1 MADNP
6 NLEDEAFKKF
16 LGESADI
23 IGNIGRIQDGISDI
37 NRSFGETRTR
47 YLEFAEVVS
56 DNVADFVRLG
66 GYASDISATIA
77 GIAEGSRRNVVATGE
92 TVKEIFATATYLG
105 TSSEK
110 LTENFAIIGVEMSDI
125 AETTKESIDYIQ
137 SLGLNARTVMESV
150 LTRMED
156 MNRFNFEGGV
166 LGFTKMAAQA
176 SMLRFDMGQT
186 VKFADDVMN
195 PDGAIKMAAA
205 FQRLGV
211 ASGDLVNPF
220 VLMDKSINDPGGL
233 QDSIIEMS
241 KQFTYFD
248 EATGNFRINPGSI
261 RLLKE
266 IASETGL
273 SYENMT
279 KTAIAAQEMDRR
291 LSQISFGIQGS
302 EEDKMLVANMAK
314 MGDDRKFYVEFED
327 ETGKKQTQALEN
339 LSQAQ
344 FEQIKLQQAN
354 RPKTMEDLAR
364 AQLDTDKLIQR
375 DIAAL
380 PMSLGYALAGQ
391 TGLVRGIETLRDGF
405 KEFTNEAYGGE
416 NQIPATK
423 EFREAFEGVG
433 DKLGEVANNF
443 IMGNS
448 TLEEVKNELLNS
460 VMNESIDLNMATRLN
475 NVIESFNKVTERGE
489 KFQNVLG
496 TTPDN
501 RYPSWEEHQRQQTQ
515 RGQTT
520 ISGQV
525 AVGGTINIKVDSP
538 SNLTEQQVFNIFNNP
553 EVQTQM
559 FKIIKGMS
567 EGLIKP
573 LEKK

>member
-6 NLEDEAFKKF
+6 NLEDEVFKKF

-23 IGNIGRIQDGISDI
+23 LGNIGRIQDGISNI
-37 NRSFGETRTR
+37 NRSFGETRSR

-66 GYASDISATIA
+66 GEASDISVTIA

-92 TVKEIFATATYLG
+92 TVKEIFATATYLET
-105 TSSEK
+105 TSAK
-110 LTENFAIIGVEMSDI
+110 LTENFAIIGVEMSDV

-176 SMLRFDMGQT
+176 SMLRFDMGET

-211 ASGDLVNPF
+211 ATGDLVNPL

-233 QDSIIEMS
+233 QDSIIEMT

-248 EATGNFRINPGSI
+248 EATGNFKINPGSI

-273 SYENMT
+273 SFENMT
-279 KTAIAAQEMDRR
+279 KTAIAASDLDRR

-327 ETGKKQTQALEN
+327 ETGKKQTQFLEN

-354 RPKTMEDLAR
+354 KPKTMEDLAR

-405 KEFTNEAYGGE
+405 KEFTKEAYGGE
-416 NQIPATK
+416 NQIPTTK
-423 EFREAFEGVG
+423 EFREAFQGVG
-433 DKLGEVANNF
+433 DKLGDVANDF
-443 IMGNS
+443 IMGKTS
-448 TLEEVKNELLNS
+448 LEELKNELLNS
-460 VMNESIDLNMATRLN
+460 VMNESINLNLGTRLN
-475 NVIESFNKVTERGE
+475 NIIENFNKVTERGE
-489 KFQNVLG
+489 KIQNVLG

-501 RYPSWEEHQRQQTQ
+501 RYSSWEEYQKQQNQ

>member
-1 MADNP
+1 MGLLN
-6 NLEDEAFKKF
+6 EA
-16 LGESADI
+16 
-23 IGNIGRIQDGISDI
+23 
-37 NRSFGETRTR
+37 
-47 YLEFAEVVS
+47 
-56 DNVADFVRLG
+56 
-66 GYASDISATIA
+66 
-77 GIAEGSRRNVVATGE
+77 
-92 TVKEIFATATYLG
+92 
-105 TSSEK
+105 EK
-110 LTENFAIIGVEMSDI
+110 QKNEKG
-125 AETTKESIDYIQ
+125 
-137 SLGLNARTVMESV
+137 
-150 LTRMED
+150 
-156 MNRFNFEGGV
+156 
-166 LGFTKMAAQA
+166 
-176 SMLRFDMGQT
+176 
-186 VKFADDVMN
+186 
-195 PDGAIKMAAA
+195 
-205 FQRLGV
+205 
-211 ASGDLVNPF
+211 
-220 VLMDKSINDPGGL
+220 
-233 QDSIIEMS
+233 
-241 KQFTYFD
+241 FD
-248 EATGNFRINPGSI
+248 ENES
-261 RLLKE
+261 LKKE
-266 IASETGL
+266 ARKISETL
-273 SYENMT
+273 VY
-279 KTAIAAQEMDRR
+279 KTFVM
-291 LSQISFGIQGS
+291 
-302 EEDKMLVANMAK
+302 M
-314 MGDDRKFYVEFED
+314 
-327 ETGKKQTQALEN
+327 
-339 LSQAQ
+339 
-344 FEQIKLQQAN
+344 AN
-354 RPKTMEDLAR
+354 RIIQKPLSIFRLIKQVLAH
-364 AQLDTDKLIQR
+364 LKKYD
-375 DIAAL
+375 
-380 PMSLGYALAGQ
+380 S
-391 TGLVRGIETLRDGF
+391 V
-405 KEFTNEAYGGE
+405 KEFTKEAYGGE

>member
-6 NLEDEAFKKF
+6 NLEDEVFKKF

-23 IGNIGRIQDGISDI
+23 LGNIGRIQDGISNI
-37 NRSFGETRTR
+37 NRSFGETRSR

-66 GYASDISATIA
+66 GEASDISVTIA

-92 TVKEIFATATYLG
+92 TVKEIFATATYLET
-105 TSSEK
+105 TSAK
-110 LTENFAIIGVEMSDI
+110 LTENFAIIGVEMSDV
-125 AETTKESIDYIQ
+125 AETTKESVDYIQ

-186 VKFADDVMN
+186 VEFADKVMN
-195 PDGAIKMAAA
+195 PDGAIQMAAA

-211 ASGDLVNPF
+211 ATGDLVNPL

-233 QDSIIEMS
+233 QDSIIEMT

-248 EATGNFRINPGSI
+248 EATGNFKINPGSI

-273 SYENMT
+273 SFENMT
-279 KTAIAAQEMDRR
+279 KTALAASDMDRR

-314 MGDDRKFYVEFED
+314 MGENRKFYVEFED

-354 RPKTMEDLAR
+354 KPKTMEDLAR

-405 KEFTNEAYGGE
+405 KEFTKEAYGGE
-416 NQIPATK
+416 NQIPTTK
-423 EFREAFEGVG
+423 EFREAFQGVG
-433 DKLGEVANNF
+433 DKLGDVANDF
-443 IMGNS
+443 IMGKTS
-448 TLEEVKNELLNS
+448 LEELKNELLNS
-460 VMNESIDLNMATRLN
+460 VMNESIDLNLGTRLN
-475 NVIESFNKVTERGE
+475 NIIENFNKVTERGE
-489 KFQNVLG
+489 KIQNVLG

-501 RYPSWEEHQRQQTQ
+501 RYSSWEEYQKQQNQ

>member
-1 MADNP
+1 
-6 NLEDEAFKKF
+6 
-16 LGESADI
+16 
-23 IGNIGRIQDGISDI
+23 
-37 NRSFGETRTR
+37 
-47 YLEFAEVVS
+47 
-56 DNVADFVRLG
+56 
-66 GYASDISATIA
+66 
-77 GIAEGSRRNVVATGE
+77 
-92 TVKEIFATATYLG
+92 
-105 TSSEK
+105 
-110 LTENFAIIGVEMSDI
+110 
-125 AETTKESIDYIQ
+125 
-137 SLGLNARTVMESV
+137 
-150 LTRMED
+150 
-156 MNRFNFEGGV
+156 
-166 LGFTKMAAQA
+166 
-176 SMLRFDMGQT
+176 
-186 VKFADDVMN
+186 
-195 PDGAIKMAAA
+195 MAAA

-354 RPKTMEDLAR
+354 KPKTMEDLAR

-405 KEFTNEAYGGE
+405 KEFTKEAYGGE
-416 NQIPATK
+416 NQIPTTK
-423 EFREAFEGVG
+423 EFREAFQGVG
-433 DKLGEVANNF
+433 DKLGDVANDF
-443 IMGNS
+443 IMGKTS
-448 TLEEVKNELLNS
+448 LEELKNELLNS
-460 VMNESIDLNMATRLN
+460 VMNESIDLNLGTRLN
-475 NVIESFNKVTERGE
+475 NIIENFNKVTERGE
-489 KFQNVLG
+489 KIQNVLG

-501 RYPSWEEHQRQQTQ
+501 RYSSWEEYQKQQNQ

>member
-6 NLEDEAFKKF
+6 NLEDEVFKKF

-23 IGNIGRIQDGISDI
+23 LGNIGRIQDGISNI
-37 NRSFGETRTR
+37 NRSFGETRSR

-66 GYASDISATIA
+66 GEASDISVTIA

-92 TVKEIFATATYLG
+92 TVKEIFATATYLET
-105 TSSEK
+105 TSAK
-110 LTENFAIIGVEMSDI
+110 LTENFAIIGVEMSDV

-176 SMLRFDMGQT
+176 SMLRFDMGET

-211 ASGDLVNPF
+211 ATGDLVNPL

-233 QDSIIEMS
+233 QDSIIEMT

-248 EATGNFRINPGSI
+248 EATGNFKINPGSI

-273 SYENMT
+273 SFENMT
-279 KTAIAAQEMDRR
+279 KTALAASDMDRR
-291 LSQISFGIQGS
+291 LSQISFDIQGS

-314 MGDDRKFYVEFED
+314 MGENRKFYVEFED

-354 RPKTMEDLAR
+354 KPKTMEDLAR

-405 KEFTNEAYGGE
+405 KEFTKEAYGGE
-416 NQIPATK
+416 NQIPTTK
-423 EFREAFEGVG
+423 EFREAFQGVG
-433 DKLGEVANNF
+433 DKLGDVANDF
-443 IMGNS
+443 IMGKTS
-448 TLEEVKNELLNS
+448 LEELKNELLNS
-460 VMNESIDLNMATRLN
+460 VMNESINLNLGTRLN
-475 NVIESFNKVTERGE
+475 NIIENFNKVTERGE
-489 KFQNVLG
+489 KIQNVLG

-501 RYPSWEEHQRQQTQ
+501 RYSSWEEYQKQQNQ

>member
-6 NLEDEAFKKF
+6 NLEDEVFKKF

-23 IGNIGRIQDGISDI
+23 LGNIGRIQDGISNI
-37 NRSFGETRTR
+37 NRSFGETRSR

-66 GYASDISATIA
+66 GEASDISVTIA

-92 TVKEIFATATYLG
+92 TVKEIFATATYLET
-105 TSSEK
+105 TSAK
-110 LTENFAIIGVEMSDI
+110 LTENFAIIGVEMSDV

-176 SMLRFDMGQT
+176 SMLRFDMGET

-211 ASGDLVNPF
+211 ATGDLVNPL

-233 QDSIIEMS
+233 QDSIIEMT

-248 EATGNFRINPGSI
+248 EATGNFKINPGSI

-273 SYENMT
+273 SFENMT
-279 KTAIAAQEMDRR
+279 KTAIAASDLDRR

-354 RPKTMEDLAR
+354 KPKTMEDLAR

-405 KEFTNEAYGGE
+405 KEFTKEAYGGE
-416 NQIPATK
+416 NQIPTTK
-423 EFREAFEGVG
+423 EFREAFQGVG
-433 DKLGEVANNF
+433 DKLGDVANDF
-443 IMGNS
+443 IMGKTS
-448 TLEEVKNELLNS
+448 LEELKNELLNS
-460 VMNESIDLNMATRLN
+460 VMNESINLNLGTRLN
-475 NVIESFNKVTERGE
+475 NIIENFNKVTERGE
-489 KFQNVLG
+489 KIQNVLG

-501 RYPSWEEHQRQQTQ
+501 RYSSWEEYQKQQNQ

>member
-6 NLEDEAFKKF
+6 NLEDEVFKKF

-23 IGNIGRIQDGISDI
+23 LGNIGRIQDGISNI
-37 NRSFGETRTR
+37 NRSFGETRSR

-66 GYASDISATIA
+66 GEASDISVTIA

-92 TVKEIFATATYLG
+92 TVKEIFATATYLET
-105 TSSEK
+105 TSAK
-110 LTENFAIIGVEMSDI
+110 LTENFAIIGVEMSDV

-176 SMLRFDMGQT
+176 SMLRFDMGET

-211 ASGDLVNPF
+211 ATGDLVNPL

-233 QDSIIEMS
+233 QDSIIEMT

-248 EATGNFRINPGSI
+248 EATGNFKINPGSI

-273 SYENMT
+273 SFENMT
-279 KTAIAAQEMDRR
+279 KTALAASDMDRR

-354 RPKTMEDLAR
+354 KPKTMEDLAR

-405 KEFTNEAYGGE
+405 KEFTKEAYGGE
-416 NQIPATK
+416 NQIPTTK
-423 EFREAFEGVG
+423 EFRKAFQGVG
-433 DKLGEVANNF
+433 DKLGDVANDF
-443 IMGNS
+443 IMGKTS
-448 TLEEVKNELLNS
+448 LEELKNELLNS
-460 VMNESIDLNMATRLN
+460 VMNESIDLNLGTRLN
-475 NVIESFNKVTERGE
+475 NIIENFNKVTERGE
-489 KFQNVLG
+489 KIQNVLG

-501 RYPSWEEHQRQQTQ
+501 RYSSWEEYQKQQNQ

>member
-6 NLEDEAFKKF
+6 NLEDEVFKKF

-23 IGNIGRIQDGISDI
+23 LGNIGRIQDGISNI
-37 NRSFGETRTR
+37 NRSFGETRSR

-66 GYASDISATIA
+66 GEASDISVTIA

-92 TVKEIFATATYLG
+92 TVKEIFATATYLET
-105 TSSEK
+105 TSAK
-110 LTENFAIIGVEMSDI
+110 LTENFAIIGVEMSDV

-176 SMLRFDMGQT
+176 SMLRFDMGET

-211 ASGDLVNPF
+211 ATGDLVNPL

-233 QDSIIEMS
+233 QDSIIEMT

-248 EATGNFRINPGSI
+248 EATGNFKINPGSI

-273 SYENMT
+273 SFENMT
-279 KTAIAAQEMDRR
+279 KTALAASDMDRR

-354 RPKTMEDLAR
+354 KPKTMEDLAR

-405 KEFTNEAYGGE
+405 KEFTKEAYGGE
-416 NQIPATK
+416 NQIPTTK
-423 EFREAFEGVG
+423 EFREAFQGVG
-433 DKLGEVANNF
+433 DKLGDVANDF
-443 IMGNS
+443 IMGKTS
-448 TLEEVKNELLNS
+448 LEELKNELLNS
-460 VMNESIDLNMATRLN
+460 VMNESINLNLGTRLN
-475 NVIESFNKVTERGE
+475 NIIENFNKVTERGE
-489 KFQNVLG
+489 KIQNVLG

-501 RYPSWEEHQRQQTQ
+501 RYSSWEEYQKQQNQ

>member
-6 NLEDEAFKKF
+6 NLEDEVFKKF

-23 IGNIGRIQDGISDI
+23 LGNIGRIQDGISNI
-37 NRSFGETRTR
+37 NRSFGETRSR

-66 GYASDISATIA
+66 GEASDISVTIA

-92 TVKEIFATATYLG
+92 TVKEIFATATYLET
-105 TSSEK
+105 TSAK
-110 LTENFAIIGVEMSDI
+110 LTENFAIIGVEMSDV
-125 AETTKESIDYIQ
+125 AETTKESVDYIQ

-186 VKFADDVMN
+186 VEFADKVMN
-195 PDGAIKMAAA
+195 PDGAIQMAAA

-211 ASGDLVNPF
+211 ATGDLVNPL

-233 QDSIIEMS
+233 QDSIIEMT

-248 EATGNFRINPGSI
+248 EATGNFKINPGSI

-273 SYENMT
+273 SFENMT
-279 KTAIAAQEMDRR
+279 KTALAASDMDRR

-314 MGDDRKFYVEFED
+314 MGENRKFYVEFED

-354 RPKTMEDLAR
+354 KPKTMEDLAR

-405 KEFTNEAYGGE
+405 KEFTKEAYGGE
-416 NQIPATK
+416 NQIPTTK
-423 EFREAFEGVG
+423 EFREAFQGVG
-433 DKLGEVANNF
+433 DKLGDVANDF
-443 IMGNS
+443 IMGKTS
-448 TLEEVKNELLNS
+448 LEELKNELLNS
-460 VMNESIDLNMATRLN
+460 VMNESINLNLGTRLN
-475 NVIESFNKVTERGE
+475 NIIENFNKVTERGE
-489 KFQNVLG
+489 KIQNVLG

-501 RYPSWEEHQRQQTQ
+501 RYSSWEEYQKQQNQ

>member
-6 NLEDEAFKKF
+6 NLEDEVFKKF

-23 IGNIGRIQDGISDI
+23 LGNIGRIQDGISNI
-37 NRSFGETRTR
+37 NRSFGETRSR

-66 GYASDISATIA
+66 GEASDISATIA

-92 TVKEIFATATYLG
+92 TVKEIFATATYLET
-105 TSSEK
+105 TSAK
-110 LTENFAIIGVEMSDI
+110 LTENFAIIGVEMSDV

-176 SMLRFDMGQT
+176 SMLRFDMGET

-211 ASGDLVNPF
+211 ATGDLVNPL

-233 QDSIIEMS
+233 QDSIIEMT

-248 EATGNFRINPGSI
+248 EATGNFKINPGSI

-273 SYENMT
+273 SFENMT
-279 KTAIAAQEMDRR
+279 KTALAASDMDRR

-354 RPKTMEDLAR
+354 KPKTMEDLAR

-405 KEFTNEAYGGE
+405 KEFTKEAYGGE
-416 NQIPATK
+416 NQIPTTK
-423 EFREAFEGVG
+423 EFREAFQGVG
-433 DKLGEVANNF
+433 DKLGDVANDF
-443 IMGNS
+443 IMGKTS
-448 TLEEVKNELLNS
+448 LEQLKNELLNS
-460 VMNESIDLNMATRLN
+460 VMNESINLNLGTRLN
-475 NVIESFNKVTERGE
+475 NIIENFNKVTERGE
-489 KFQNVLG
+489 KIQNVLG

-501 RYPSWEEHQRQQTQ
+501 RYSSWEEYQKQQNQ